1 AGFYSGTINSL
12 ALFDLSQTYVGTM
25 EGITISLAC
34 VPYSEF
40 TSPATN
46 TTFEPNPQLVFSAD
60 NYTRTPN
67 SWNNFKLDEPYSWDT
82 TTNLL
87 VDICIGARTAAD
99 PNDTAGVAMVH
110 GSSIQK
116 DDDLINVC
124 GGNAKKVYGYDQRPS
139 VQISFCETPDLPFKY
154 TWSPGTFLNDS
165 TQQNPTAFV
174 SKSIDYNVFSKGLN
188 GCLLKTPLH
197 IIMPIHDL
205 GIGPNDSTACRYQ
218 PVPMFATGADGYQW
232 YEDQGGVFTD
242 ASGSLSCTNCS
253 NPIATPAATTK
264 YAVIY
269 TNDVN
274 RGNPNNPGSA
284 NGCPDTL
291 FTTLHI
297 NQLPAV
303 ITTNRDTTIKF
314 GSHVQLFAMGASTYT
329 WTPVGSLNDPNSP
342 APIAT
347 PRETTSYIVSG
358 SDSNLC
364 IARDTVKVTIDYT
377 NTMMIPS
384 AFTPNGDG
392 KNDFFKIVNP
402 SFQRITEFR
411 VFNRWGQEVFSTNDI
426 NQGWDGKWK
435 GIDQPMG
442 TYEYLIRLA
451 NVDGKAEVY
460 KGDVTLI
467 R

>member
-1 AGFYSGTINSL
+1 
-12 ALFDLSQTYVGTM
+12 
-25 EGITISLAC
+25 
-34 VPYSEF
+34 
-40 TSPATN
+40 
-46 TTFEPNPQLVFSAD
+46 
-60 NYTRTPN
+60 
-67 SWNNFKLDEPYSWDT
+67 
-82 TTNLL
+82 
-87 VDICIGARTAAD
+87 
-99 PNDTAGVAMVH
+99 
-110 GSSIQK
+110 
-116 DDDLINVC
+116 
-124 GGNAKKVYGYDQRPS
+124 
-139 VQISFCETPDLPFKY
+139 
-154 TWSPGTFLNDS
+154 
-165 TQQNPTAFV
+165 
-174 SKSIDYNVFSKGLN
+174 
-188 GCLLKTPLH
+188 
-197 IIMPIHDL
+197 
-205 GIGPNDSTACRYQ
+205 
-218 PVPMFATGADGYQW
+218 
-232 YEDQGGVFTD
+232 
-242 ASGSLSCTNCS
+242 
-253 NPIATPAATTK
+253 
-264 YAVIY
+264 
-269 TNDVN
+269 
-274 RGNPNNPGSA
+274 
-284 NGCPDTL
+284 
-291 FTTLHI
+291 
-297 NQLPAV
+297 
-303 ITTNRDTTIKF
+303 KF

-435 GIDQPMG
+435 GIDQPIG

-451 NVDGKAEVY
+451 NVDGQAEVY